1 VADPEKNAPDD
12 PPLIIE
18 ISALKERVARLEE
31 RTSAVEKFMSS
42 LQDRLDKLEKRL
54 EKVDGRIWAVLSS
67 IALSIIIQILMGVL

>member
-1 VADPEKNAPDD
+1 VSEEKNNPDN
-12 PPLIIE
+12 PLIIE

-31 RTSAVEKFMSS
+31 RTLSVEKFMSS